1 MAKARKDLRGRS
13 LRKGEVQRQSDKRY
27 MYTYRDPLGRRKYI
41 YAMDLAELREKEAK
55 LMKDQLDGLDLY
67 VAGKASL
74 NETFDR
80 YMSAKYNLRES
91 TRSAYEYTYD
101 HYVRDTFGR
110 KRIAEI
116 KYSDVLQFY
125 YYLLNQ
131 KEISLG
137 TLDSI
142 HCLLHPTFQL
152 AVRDEIIRKN
162 PTDGVMKEISRES
175 GKNRGVRHALTVQQQ
190 RAFMEYIAN
199 HPIYFHWWPM
209 FTILL
214 GTGCRIGEA
223 LGLRWQDLD
232 FENRVI
238 SINHSLVYYQTRDSK
253 KCMLRV
259 SLPKTEAGIRTIPML
274 DIVKDAF
281 EMLHEEQEENG
292 FNETEIDGMTGF
304 IFCNRFGGVPN
315 PQTVNHTIKRILNQY
330 NADEVV
336 RAKKER
342 REPIILPDFSCHHL
356 RHTFC
361 TRLCEHET
369 NLKVIQAIMGHKNI
383 ETTMDIYAEAT
394 EEKKQESF
402 ENLAANLTRCAR

>member
-1 MAKARKDLRGRS
+1 MAKTRKDLRGRS
-13 LRKGEVQRQSDKRY
+13 LRKGEVQRASDKRY
-27 MYTYRDPLGRRKYI
+27 MYTYTDPLGRRKFI
-41 YAMDLAELREKEAK
+41 YANDLTQLREKEEK
-55 LMKDQLDGLDLY
+55 LLKDQLDGLDIY
-67 VAGKASL
+67 VAGKATL

-80 YMSAKYNLRES
+80 YISTKYNLRES
-91 TRSAYEYTYD
+91 TRSSYLYTYD
-101 HYVRDTFGR
+101 HYVRDTFGL

-125 YYLLNQ
+125 YHLLNQ
-131 KEISLG
+131 QGISLG
-137 TLDSI
+137 TLDSV

-175 GKNRGVRHALTVQQQ
+175 GKNRGVRHALTIEQQ
-190 RAFMEYIAN
+190 RCFMEYIAN
-199 HPIYFHWWPM
+199 HPIYYHWWPM

-232 FENRVI
+232 FEKRII
-238 SINHSLVYYQTRDSK
+238 SINHSLVYYPANGSN
-253 KCMLRV
+253 KCVLRV
-259 SLPKTEAGIRTIPML
+259 SLPKTDAGIRTIPML

-281 EMLHEEQEENG
+281 EMLYEEQKENG

-304 IFCNRFGGVPN
+304 IFCNRFGSVPN
-315 PQTVNHTIKRILNQY
+315 PQTVNHTIKRIANNY

-336 RAKKER
+336 RAKKEHR
-342 REPIILPDFSCHHL
+342 DPIILPNFSCHHL

-361 TRLCEHET
+361 TRLCENET
-369 NLKVIQAIMGHKNI
+369 NLKVIQSIMGHKNI
-383 ETTMDIYAEAT
+383 ETTLDIYAEAT
-394 EEKKQESF
+394 EKKKQESF
-402 ENLAANLTRCAR
+402 ENLAAKLDIF

>member
-1 MAKARKDLRGRS
+1 MAKTRKDLRGRS
-13 LRKGEVQRQSDKRY
+13 LRKGEVQRASDKRY
-27 MYTYRDPLGRRKYI
+27 MYTYTDPLGRRKFI
-41 YAMDLAELREKEAK
+41 YANDLTQLREKEEK
-55 LMKDQLDGLDLY
+55 LLKDQLDGLDIY
-67 VAGKASL
+67 VAGKATL

-80 YMSAKYNLRES
+80 YISTKYNLRES
-91 TRSAYEYTYD
+91 TRSSYLYTYD
-101 HYVRDTFGR
+101 HYVRETFGL

-125 YYLLNQ
+125 YHLLNQ
-131 KEISLG
+131 QGISLG
-137 TLDSI
+137 TLDSV

-175 GKNRGVRHALTVQQQ
+175 GKNRGVRHALTIEQQ
-190 RAFMEYIAN
+190 RCFMEYIAN
-199 HPIYFHWWPM
+199 HPIYYHWWPM

-232 FENRVI
+232 FEKRII
-238 SINHSLVYYQTRDSK
+238 SINHSLVYYPANGSN
-253 KCMLRV
+253 KCVLRV
-259 SLPKTEAGIRTIPML
+259 SLPKTDAGIRTIPML

-281 EMLHEEQEENG
+281 EMLYEEQKENG

-304 IFCNRFGGVPN
+304 IFCNRFGSVPN
-315 PQTVNHTIKRILNQY
+315 PQTVNHTIKRIANNY

-336 RAKKER
+336 RAKKEHR
-342 REPIILPDFSCHHL
+342 DPIILPNFSCHHL

-361 TRLCEHET
+361 TRLCENET
-369 NLKVIQAIMGHKNI
+369 NLKVIQSIMGHKNI
-383 ETTMDIYAEAT
+383 ETTLDIYAEAT
-394 EEKKQESF
+394 EKKKQESF
-402 ENLAANLTRCAR
+402 ENLAAKLDIF

>member
-1 MAKARKDLRGRS
+1 MAKTRKDLRGRS
-13 LRKGEVQRQSDKRY
+13 LRKGEVQRTSDKRY
-27 MYTYRDPLGRRKYI
+27 MYTYTDPLGRRKFI
-41 YAMDLAELREKEAK
+41 YANDLTQLREKEEK
-55 LMKDQLDGLDLY
+55 LLKDQLDGLDIY
-67 VAGKASL
+67 VAGKATL

-80 YMSAKYNLRES
+80 YISTKYNLRES
-91 TRSAYEYTYD
+91 TRSSYIYTYD
-101 HYVRDTFGR
+101 HYVRETFGL

-125 YYLLNQ
+125 YHLLNQ
-131 KEISLG
+131 QGISLG
-137 TLDSI
+137 TLDSV

-175 GKNRGVRHALTVQQQ
+175 GKNRGVRHALTIEQQ
-190 RAFMEYIAN
+190 RCFMEYIAN
-199 HPIYFHWWPM
+199 HPIYYHWWPM

-238 SINHSLVYYQTRDSK
+238 NINHSLVYYPVNGSN
-253 KCMLRV
+253 KCVLRV
-259 SLPKTEAGIRTIPML
+259 SLPKTDAGIRTIPML

-281 EMLHEEQEENG
+281 EMLYEEQKENG

-304 IFCNRFGGVPN
+304 IFCNRFGSVPN
-315 PQTVNHTIKRILNQY
+315 PQTVNHTIKRIANNY

-336 RAKKER
+336 RAKKEHR
-342 REPIILPDFSCHHL
+342 DPIILPNFSCHHL

-361 TRLCEHET
+361 TRLCENET
-369 NLKVIQAIMGHKNI
+369 NLKVIQSIMGHKNI
-383 ETTMDIYAEAT
+383 ETTLDIYAEAT
-394 EEKKQESF
+394 EKKKQESF
-402 ENLAANLTRCAR
+402 ENLAAKLDIF

>member
-1 MAKARKDLRGRS
+1 MAKTRKDLRGRS
-13 LRKGEVQRQSDKRY
+13 LRKGEVQRASDKRY
-27 MYTYRDPLGRRKYI
+27 MYTYTDPLGRRKFI
-41 YAMDLAELREKEAK
+41 YANDLTQLREKEEN
-55 LMKDQLDGLDLY
+55 LLKDQLDGLDIY
-67 VAGKASL
+67 VSGKATL

-80 YMSAKYNLRES
+80 YISTKYNLRES
-91 TRSAYEYTYD
+91 TRSSYLYTYN
-101 HYVRDTFGR
+101 HYVRDTFGQ

-116 KYSDVLQFY
+116 KYSHVLQFY

-131 KEISLG
+131 QGISLG
-137 TLDSI
+137 TLDSV

-175 GKNRGVRHALTVQQQ
+175 GKNRGVRHALTIEQQ
-190 RAFMEYIAN
+190 RCFMEYIAN

-232 FENRVI
+232 FEKRVI
-238 SINHSLVYYQTRDSK
+238 SINHSLVYYPANGSN
-253 KCMLRV
+253 KCVLRV
-259 SLPKTEAGIRTIPML
+259 SLPKTDAGIRTIPML

-281 EMLHEEQEENG
+281 EMLYEEQKENG

-304 IFCNRFGGVPN
+304 IFCNRFGSVPN
-315 PQTVNHTIKRILNQY
+315 PQTVNHTIKRIANNY

-336 RAKKER
+336 QAKKEHR
-342 REPIILPDFSCHHL
+342 DPIILPNFSCHHL

-361 TRLCEHET
+361 TRLCENET
-369 NLKVIQAIMGHKNI
+369 NLKVIQSIMGHKNI
-383 ETTMDIYAEAT
+383 ETTLDIYAEAT
-394 EEKKQESF
+394 EKKKQESF
-402 ENLAANLTRCAR
+402 ENLAAKLDIF

>member
-1 MAKARKDLRGRS
+1 MAKTRKDLRGRS
-13 LRKGEVQRQSDKRY
+13 LRKGEVQRASDKRY
-27 MYTYRDPLGRRKYI
+27 MYTYTDPLGRRKFI
-41 YAMDLAELREKEAK
+41 YANDLTQLREKEEK
-55 LMKDQLDGLDLY
+55 LLKDQLDGLDIY
-67 VAGKASL
+67 VAGKATL

-80 YMSAKYNLRES
+80 YISTKYNLRES
-91 TRSAYEYTYD
+91 TRSSYLYTYD
-101 HYVRDTFGR
+101 HYVRETFGL

-125 YYLLNQ
+125 YHLLNQ
-131 KEISLG
+131 QGISLG
-137 TLDSI
+137 TLDSV

-175 GKNRGVRHALTVQQQ
+175 GKNRGVRHALTIEQQ
-190 RAFMEYIAN
+190 RCFMEYIAN
-199 HPIYFHWWPM
+199 HPIYYHWWPM

-238 SINHSLVYYQTRDSK
+238 SINHSLVYYPANGSN
-253 KCMLRV
+253 KCVLRV
-259 SLPKTEAGIRTIPML
+259 SLPKTDAGIRTIPML

-281 EMLHEEQEENG
+281 EMLYEEQKENG

-304 IFCNRFGGVPN
+304 IFCNRFGSVPN
-315 PQTVNHTIKRILNQY
+315 PQTVNHTIKRIANNY

-336 RAKKER
+336 RAKKEHR
-342 REPIILPDFSCHHL
+342 DPIVLPNFSCHHL

-361 TRLCEHET
+361 TRLCENET
-369 NLKVIQAIMGHKNI
+369 NLKVIQSIMGHKNI
-383 ETTMDIYAEAT
+383 ETTLDIYAEAT
-394 EEKKQESF
+394 EKKKQESF
-402 ENLAANLTRCAR
+402 ENLAAKLDIF

>member
-1 MAKARKDLRGRS
+1 MAKTRKDLRGRS
-13 LRKGEVQRQSDKRY
+13 LRKGEVQRASDKRY
-27 MYTYRDPLGRRKYI
+27 MYTYTDPLGRRKFI
-41 YAMDLAELREKEAK
+41 YANDLTQLREKEEK
-55 LMKDQLDGLDLY
+55 LLKDQLDGLDIY
-67 VAGKASL
+67 VAGKATL

-80 YMSAKYNLRES
+80 YISTKYNLRES
-91 TRSAYEYTYD
+91 TRSSYIYTYD
-101 HYVRDTFGR
+101 HYVRETFGL

-125 YYLLNQ
+125 YHLLNQ
-131 KEISLG
+131 QGISLG
-137 TLDSI
+137 TLDSV

-175 GKNRGVRHALTVQQQ
+175 GKNRGVRHALTIEQQ
-190 RAFMEYIAN
+190 RCFMEYIAN
-199 HPIYFHWWPM
+199 HPIYYHWWPM

-232 FENRVI
+232 FESRVI
-238 SINHSLVYYQTRDSK
+238 SINHSLVYYPANGSN
-253 KCMLRV
+253 KCVLRV
-259 SLPKTEAGIRTIPML
+259 SLPKTDAGIRTIPML

-281 EMLHEEQEENG
+281 EMLYEEQKENG

-304 IFCNRFGGVPN
+304 IFCNRFGSVPN
-315 PQTVNHTIKRILNQY
+315 PQTVNHTIKRIANNY

-336 RAKKER
+336 RAKKEHR
-342 REPIILPDFSCHHL
+342 DPIILPNFSCHHL

-361 TRLCEHET
+361 TRLCENET
-369 NLKVIQAIMGHKNI
+369 NLKVIQSIMGHKNI
-383 ETTMDIYAEAT
+383 ETTLDIYAEAT
-394 EEKKQESF
+394 EKKKQESF
-402 ENLAANLTRCAR
+402 ENLAAKLDIF

>member
-1 MAKARKDLRGRS
+1 MAKVRKDLRGRT
-13 LRKGEVQRQSDKRY
+13 LRKGEVQRSSDKRY
-27 MYTYRDPLGRRKYI
+27 MYTYTDPMGRRKFI
-41 YAMDLAELREKEAK
+41 YANDLAELREKESK

-67 VAGKASL
+67 VAGKASV
-74 NETFDR
+74 NDTFDR
-80 YMSAKYNLRES
+80 YMSTKYNLRES
-91 TRSAYEYTYD
+91 TKSSYLYTYD
-101 HYVRDTFGR
+101 HYVRDTFGK
-110 KRIAEI
+110 KRIADI

-125 YYLLNQ
+125 YYLLNEV
-131 KEISLG
+131 KISLG
-137 TLDSI
+137 TLDTV

-152 AVRDEIIRKN
+152 AVRDEIIRNN

-175 GKNRGVRHALTVQQQ
+175 GKNRGIRHALTVEQQ

-199 HPIYFHWWPM
+199 HPIYYHWWPM
-209 FTILL
+209 FTVLL

-232 FENRVI
+232 YDKRTI
-238 SINHSLVYYQTRDSK
+238 SINHSLSYYQKPESNKSVLRISK
-253 KCMLRV
+253 
-259 SLPKTEAGIRTIPML
+259 PKTEAGIRTIPML

-281 EMLHEEQEENG
+281 EMLYEEQLENG
-292 FNETEIDGMTGF
+292 FNESEIDGMSGF
-304 IFCNRFGGVPN
+304 IFCNRFGTVPN
-315 PQTVNHTIKRILNQY
+315 PQTVNHTIKRIANSY

-342 REPIILPDFSCHHL
+342 RDPIILPNFSCHHL

-361 TRLCEHET
+361 TRLCENET
-369 NLKVIQAIMGHKNI
+369 NLKVIQSIMGHRNI

-402 ENLAANLTRCAR
+402 ENLAAKLDIF

>member
-1 MAKARKDLRGRS
+1 MAKVRKDLRGRS
-13 LRKGEVQRQSDKRY
+13 LRKGEVQRSSDKRY
-27 MYTYRDPLGRRKYI
+27 MYTYTDPMGRRKFI
-41 YAMDLAELREKEAK
+41 YANDLTELREKEAK

-67 VAGKASL
+67 VAGKASV
-74 NETFDR
+74 NDTFDR
-80 YMSAKYNLRES
+80 YMSTKYNLRES
-91 TRSAYEYTYD
+91 TKSSYLYTYD
-101 HYVRDTFGR
+101 HYVRDTFGK

-125 YYLLNQ
+125 YYLLNEV
-131 KEISLG
+131 KISLG
-137 TLDSI
+137 TLDTV

-152 AVRDEIIRKN
+152 AVRDEIIRNN

-175 GKNRGVRHALTVQQQ
+175 GKNRGIRHALTVEQQ

-199 HPIYFHWWPM
+199 HPIYYHWWPM
-209 FTILL
+209 FTVLL

-232 FENRVI
+232 YDRRTI
-238 SINHSLVYYQTRDSK
+238 SINHSLSYYQKPDTNKSVLRISK
-253 KCMLRV
+253 
-259 SLPKTEAGIRTIPML
+259 PKTEAGIRTIPML
-274 DIVKDAF
+274 DVVKDAF
-281 EMLHEEQEENG
+281 QMLYEEQLENG
-292 FNETEIDGMTGF
+292 FNETEIDGMSGF
-304 IFCNRFGGVPN
+304 IFCNRFGTVPN
-315 PQTVNHTIKRILNQY
+315 PQTVNHTIKRIANSY

-342 REPIILPDFSCHHL
+342 RDPVILPNFSCHHL

-361 TRLCEHET
+361 TRLCENET
-369 NLKVIQAIMGHKNI
+369 NLKVIQSIMGHRNI

-402 ENLAANLTRCAR
+402 ENLATKLDVF

>member
-1 MAKARKDLRGRS
+1 MAKVRKDLRGRS
-13 LRKGEVQRQSDKRY
+13 LRKGEVQRSSDKRY
-27 MYTYRDPLGRRKYI
+27 MYTYTDPMGRRKFI
-41 YAMDLAELREKEAK
+41 YANDLAELREKEAK

-67 VAGKASL
+67 VAGKASV
-74 NETFDR
+74 NDTFDR
-80 YMSAKYNLRES
+80 YMSTKYNLRES
-91 TRSAYEYTYD
+91 TKSSYLYTYD
-101 HYVRDTFGR
+101 HYVRDTFGK
-110 KRIAEI
+110 KRIADI

-125 YYLLNQ
+125 YYLLNEV
-131 KEISLG
+131 KIALG
-137 TLDSI
+137 TLDTV

-152 AVRDEIIRKN
+152 AVRDEIIRNN

-175 GKNRGVRHALTVQQQ
+175 GKNRGIRHALIVEQQ

-199 HPIYFHWWPM
+199 HPIYYHWWPM
-209 FTILL
+209 FTVLL

-232 FENRVI
+232 YDKRTIN
-238 SINHSLVYYQTRDSK
+238 INHSLSYYQKPESNKSVLRISK
-253 KCMLRV
+253 
-259 SLPKTEAGIRTIPML
+259 PKTEAGIRTIPML

-281 EMLHEEQEENG
+281 EMLYEEQLENG
-292 FNETEIDGMTGF
+292 FNETEIDGMSGF
-304 IFCNRFGGVPN
+304 IFCNRFGMVPN
-315 PQTVNHTIKRILNQY
+315 PQTVNHTIKRIANSY

-342 REPIILPDFSCHHL
+342 RNPIILPNFSCHHL

-361 TRLCEHET
+361 TRLCENET
-369 NLKVIQAIMGHKNI
+369 NLKVIQSIMGHRNI

-402 ENLAANLTRCAR
+402 ENLAAKLDIF

>member
-1 MAKARKDLRGRS
+1 MAKVRKDLRGRS
-13 LRKGEVQRQSDKRY
+13 LRKGEVQRSSDKRY
-27 MYTYRDPLGRRKYI
+27 MYTYTDPMGRRKFI
-41 YAMDLAELREKEAK
+41 YANDLAELREKEAK

-67 VAGKASL
+67 VAGKASV
-74 NETFDR
+74 NDTFDR
-80 YMSAKYNLRES
+80 YMSTKYNLRES
-91 TRSAYEYTYD
+91 TKSSYLYTYD
-101 HYVRDTFGR
+101 HYVRDTFGK
-110 KRIAEI
+110 KRIADI

-125 YYLLNQ
+125 YYLLNEV
-131 KEISLG
+131 KIALG
-137 TLDSI
+137 TLDTV

-152 AVRDEIIRKN
+152 AVRDEIIRNN

-175 GKNRGVRHALTVQQQ
+175 SKNRGIRHALTVEQQ

-199 HPIYFHWWPM
+199 HPIYYHWWPM
-209 FTILL
+209 FTVLL

-232 FENRVI
+232 YDKRTIN
-238 SINHSLVYYQTRDSK
+238 INHSLSYYQKPESNKSVLRISK
-253 KCMLRV
+253 
-259 SLPKTEAGIRTIPML
+259 PKTEAGIRTIPML

-281 EMLHEEQEENG
+281 EMLYEEQLENG
-292 FNETEIDGMTGF
+292 FNETEIDGMSGF
-304 IFCNRFGGVPN
+304 IFCNRFGMVPN
-315 PQTVNHTIKRILNQY
+315 PQTVNHTIKRIANSY

-342 REPIILPDFSCHHL
+342 RNPIILPNFSCHHL

-361 TRLCEHET
+361 TRLCENET
-369 NLKVIQAIMGHKNI
+369 NLKVIPSIMGHRNI

-402 ENLAANLTRCAR
+402 ENLAAKLDIF

>member
-1 MAKARKDLRGRS
+1 MAKVRKDLRGRS
-13 LRKGEVQRQSDKRY
+13 LRKGEVQRSSDKRY
-27 MYTYRDPLGRRKYI
+27 MYTYTDPMGRRKFI
-41 YAMDLAELREKEAK
+41 YANDLAELREKEAK

-67 VAGKASL
+67 VAGKASV
-74 NETFDR
+74 NDTFDR
-80 YMSAKYNLRES
+80 YMSTKYNLRES
-91 TRSAYEYTYD
+91 TKSSYLYTYD
-101 HYVRDTFGR
+101 HYVRDTFGK
-110 KRIAEI
+110 KRIADI

-125 YYLLNQ
+125 YYLLNEV
-131 KEISLG
+131 KISLG
-137 TLDSI
+137 TLDTV

-152 AVRDEIIRKN
+152 AVRDEIIRNN

-175 GKNRGVRHALTVQQQ
+175 SKNRGIRHALTVEQQ

-199 HPIYFHWWPM
+199 HPIYYHWWPM
-209 FTILL
+209 FTVLL

-232 FENRVI
+232 YDKRTIN
-238 SINHSLVYYQTRDSK
+238 INHSLSYYQKPESNKSVLRISK
-253 KCMLRV
+253 
-259 SLPKTEAGIRTIPML
+259 PKTEAGIRTIPML

-281 EMLHEEQEENG
+281 EMLYEEQLENG
-292 FNETEIDGMTGF
+292 FNETEIDGMSGF
-304 IFCNRFGGVPN
+304 IFCNRFGTVPN
-315 PQTVNHTIKRILNQY
+315 PQTVNHTIKRIANSY

-342 REPIILPDFSCHHL
+342 RNPIILPNFSCHHL

-361 TRLCEHET
+361 TRLCENET
-369 NLKVIQAIMGHKNI
+369 NLKVIQSIMGHRNI

-402 ENLAANLTRCAR
+402 ENLAAKLDIF

>member
-1 MAKARKDLRGRS
+1 MAKTRKDLRGRS
-13 LRKGEVQRQSDKRY
+13 LRKGEVQRASDKRY
-27 MYTYRDPLGRRKYI
+27 MYTYTDPLGRRKFI
-41 YAMDLAELREKEAK
+41 YANDLTQLREKEEK
-55 LMKDQLDGLDLY
+55 LLKDQLDGLDIY
-67 VAGKASL
+67 VAGKATL

-80 YMSAKYNLRES
+80 YISTKYNLRES
-91 TRSAYEYTYD
+91 TRSSYLYTYD
-101 HYVRDTFGR
+101 HYVRNTFGL

-125 YYLLNQ
+125 YHLLNQ
-131 KEISLG
+131 QGISLG
-137 TLDSI
+137 TLDSV

-175 GKNRGVRHALTVQQQ
+175 GKNRGVRHALTIEQQ
-190 RAFMEYIAN
+190 RCFMEYIAN
-199 HPIYFHWWPM
+199 HPIYYHWWPM

-232 FENRVI
+232 FKKRVI
-238 SINHSLVYYQTRDSK
+238 SINHSLVYYPANGSN
-253 KCMLRV
+253 KCALRV
-259 SLPKTEAGIRTIPML
+259 SLPKTDAGIRTIPML

-281 EMLHEEQEENG
+281 EMLYEEQKENG

-304 IFCNRFGGVPN
+304 IFCNRFGSVPN
-315 PQTVNHTIKRILNQY
+315 PQTVNHTIKRIANNY

-336 RAKKER
+336 RAKKEQR
-342 REPIILPDFSCHHL
+342 DPIILPNFSCHHL

-361 TRLCEHET
+361 TRLCENET
-369 NLKVIQAIMGHKNI
+369 NLKVIQSIMGHKNI
-383 ETTMDIYAEAT
+383 ETTLDIYAEAT
-394 EEKKQESF
+394 EKKKQESF
-402 ENLAANLTRCAR
+402 ENLAAKLDIF

>member
-1 MAKARKDLRGRS
+1 MAKTRKDLRGRS
-13 LRKGEVQRQSDKRY
+13 LRKGEVQRASDKRY
-27 MYTYRDPLGRRKYI
+27 MYTYTDPLGRRKFI
-41 YAMDLAELREKEAK
+41 YANDLTQLREKEEK
-55 LMKDQLDGLDLY
+55 LLKDQLDGLDIY
-67 VAGKASL
+67 VAGKATL

-80 YMSAKYNLRES
+80 YISTKYNLRES
-91 TRSAYEYTYD
+91 TRSSYIYTYD
-101 HYVRDTFGR
+101 HYVRETFGL

-125 YYLLNQ
+125 YHLLNQ
-131 KEISLG
+131 QGISLG
-137 TLDSI
+137 TLDSV

-175 GKNRGVRHALTVQQQ
+175 GKNRGVRHALTIEQQ
-190 RAFMEYIAN
+190 RCFMEYIAN
-199 HPIYFHWWPM
+199 HPIYYHWWPM

-238 SINHSLVYYQTRDSK
+238 SINHSLVYYPANGSN
-253 KCMLRV
+253 KCVLRV
-259 SLPKTEAGIRTIPML
+259 SLPKTDAGIRTIPML

-281 EMLHEEQEENG
+281 EMLYEEQKENG
-292 FNETEIDGMTGF
+292 FNETEIDGMSGF
-304 IFCNRFGGVPN
+304 IFCNRFGSVPN
-315 PQTVNHTIKRILNQY
+315 PQTVNHTIKRIANNY

-336 RAKKER
+336 RAKKEHR
-342 REPIILPDFSCHHL
+342 DPIILPNFSCHHL

-361 TRLCEHET
+361 TRLCENET
-369 NLKVIQAIMGHKNI
+369 NLKVIQSIMGHKNI
-383 ETTMDIYAEAT
+383 ETTLDIYAEAT
-394 EEKKQESF
+394 EKKKQESF
-402 ENLAANLTRCAR
+402 ENLAAKLDIF